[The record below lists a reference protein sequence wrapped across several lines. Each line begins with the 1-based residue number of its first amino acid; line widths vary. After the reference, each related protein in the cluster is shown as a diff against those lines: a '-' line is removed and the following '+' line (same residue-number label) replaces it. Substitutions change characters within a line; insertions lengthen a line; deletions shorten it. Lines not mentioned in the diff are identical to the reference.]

1 MSLPLHTRLL
11 WFVAMFE
18 AITVALQAARVT

>member
-1 MSLPLHTRLL
+1 MSLPRHTRLL

-18 AITVALQAARVT
+18 AITVALQAARIT